1 MSGGGER
8 VIEGS
13 NVRIVIVT
21 IFSGPDALA
30 KLGYMTTRGK
40 STVVIVTV
48 SVVTITTVAV
58 KLQLP

>member
-1 MSGGGER
+1 MEGGER

-21 IFSGPDALA
+21 IFSGPDTLA